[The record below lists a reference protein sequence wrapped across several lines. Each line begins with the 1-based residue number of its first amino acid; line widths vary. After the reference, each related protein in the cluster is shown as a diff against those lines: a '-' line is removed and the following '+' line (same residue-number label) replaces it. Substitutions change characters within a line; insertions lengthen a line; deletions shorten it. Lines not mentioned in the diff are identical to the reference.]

1 MTQFAQ
7 NNSSNR
13 STKRGNAR
21 RQLVLQST
29 KSLLLEREIQ
39 AIGVKDIAE
48 RAQIPTSSIY
58 NLFDDLSHIFA
69 SIVEGIWSEFT
80 VFRSEKLLDHYAN
93 EAELISHSTRINFE
107 FVMSNELA
115 RKILYSEA
123 LPSSIKQ
130 TDKKFI
136 LEAISQFVGRY
147 FPDLSVPKR
156 QRHVELFRKQILI
169 FDALIADILSDT
181 ENLKEEDFDDVLEIV
196 MKISC

>member
-1 MTQFAQ
+1 M
-7 NNSSNR
+7 
-13 STKRGNAR
+13 
-21 RQLVLQST
+21 
-29 KSLLLEREIQ
+29 
-39 AIGVKDIAE
+39 
-48 RAQIPTSSIY
+48 
-58 NLFDDLSHIFA
+58 
-69 SIVEGIWSEFT
+69 
-80 VFRSEKLLDHYAN
+80 FRSEKLLDHYAN

-115 RKILYSEA
+115 RKTLYSEA

-147 FPDLSVPKR
+147 FPDLSEPKR
-156 QRHVELFRKQILI
+156 QRQVELFRKQILI

>member
-80 VFRSEKLLDHYAN
+80 VFRSEKLLNHYAN

-115 RKILYSEA
+115 RKTLYSEA

-147 FPDLSVPKR
+147 FPDLSEPKR
-156 QRHVELFRKQILI
+156 QRQVELFRKQILI